1 MWRKGITT
9 FIVCL
14 RTIVLPAQSHE
25 DIERILRLTGRDS
38 AEELSGHEVEVFQE
52 YLERPLRI
60 NSEGIGRL
68 RSCGLLSAY
77 QAASLADYRARH
89 GDILSMNELSSV
101 DGFTRESAAVLAP
114 FITLEGGVL
123 SSGNTSAS
131 KGYYCDIAVK
141 GGIRRN
147 EGNYGLKAK
156 GGIGRRVTYSL
167 GLSRSYSAKSAA
179 PEHLTGNL
187 GWESRKIPLR
197 ITAGRY
203 NLRFG
208 QGLALW
214 NGMSMGGLSKI
225 SSFYRSGT
233 GLSSSWSFT
242 GSNAFTG
249 IAGEYNRARFRATSS
264 VSFSKGSVL
273 PAVNL
278 GWFGRNMS
286 VSATHYIEFK
296 RGSDTGRTFIP
307 DMKTAAD
314 IAACINGTDIFSE
327 IAFDWVSCTAAALA
341 GTTFPAGEKIRM
353 ALHLRYYP
361 SGYNPAYSAA
371 PRSGS
376 RCSDELGAS
385 WCMELAKGSGR
396 QGGSISLDG
405 ALMPA
410 GKSEAGKGLQFK
422 GVAAWEFGISEAI
435 TLRLRLSERY
445 RTWERRL
452 RTDLRADLTWT
463 GKRFTASS
471 RINVLK
477 HIRTGFLAYVEG
489 GWKSEKLSVFVKT
502 GVYIVDEWEDRIYSY
517 ERNSPGNFSVPAF
530 YGRGAWTTI
539 YTAWKFSKRGKVYVI
554 GTVKPG
560 KAELKLQV
568 NLSIS

>member
-1 MWRKGITT
+1 MWRKVTT
-9 FIVCL
+9 TLTVCL
-14 RTIVLPAQSHE
+14 GTIVLPAQTQE
-25 DIERILRLTGRDS
+25 DIEKILRLTGRDS
-38 AEELSGHEVEVFQE
+38 AEELSEHEAETFQE

-68 RSCGLLSAY
+68 RSCGLFSAY
-77 QAASLADYRARH
+77 QAASLADYKARH
-89 GDILSMNELSSV
+89 GDILSMNELASV
-101 DGFTRESAAVLAP
+101 DGFTRESLSVLAP
-114 FITLEGGVL
+114 FITLDGGGL
-123 SSGNTSAS
+123 SSGQGSVS
-131 KGYYCDIAVK
+131 KGYCDIAVK
-141 GGIRRN
+141 GGIRPN
-147 EGNYGLKAK
+147 EGSYGLKAR

-167 GLSRSYSAKSAA
+167 GLSRSYSARSLV

-187 GWESRKIPLR
+187 SWESGRIPLR
-197 ITAGRY
+197 MSVGRY

-214 NGMSMGGLSKI
+214 NGMSMGGMSKI
-225 SSFYRSGT
+225 SSFNRSGT

-249 IAGEYNRARFRATSS
+249 IAGEYNRARFRVTSS
-264 VSFSKGSVL
+264 VGFSKGSLL

-286 VSATHYIEFK
+286 VSATHYIEFE
-296 RGSDTGRTFIP
+296 RGPDTGRTYIP

-314 IAACINGTDIFSE
+314 MAACMNGTDIFSE
-327 IAFDWVSCTAAALA
+327 IAFDWVSCSAAVLA
-341 GTTFPAGEKIRM
+341 GTTFPAGERIRM
-353 ALHLRYYP
+353 ASHLRYYP
-361 SGYNPAYSAA
+361 SGYNPSYSAA

-385 WCMELAKGSGR
+385 WCMELAKGSRR
-396 QGGSISLDG
+396 QGGSISLDA
-405 ALMPA
+405 ALLPA
-410 GKSEAGKGLQFK
+410 GKQILGKGLQFK
-422 GVAAWEFGISEAI
+422 GTADWEFGLSESFS
-435 TLRLRLSERY
+435 LRLRLSERY

-452 RTDLRADLTWT
+452 RSDLRADLIWT
-463 GKRFTASS
+463 GQRFTASS
-471 RINVLK
+471 RINILNN
-477 HIRTGFLAYVEG
+477 IGTGFLAYVEG
-489 GWKSEKLSVFVKT
+489 GWKSERLSVFVKA
-502 GVYIVDEWEDRIYSY
+502 GVYLVDEWEDRIYSY

-530 YGRGAWTTI
+530 YGRGAWTTM